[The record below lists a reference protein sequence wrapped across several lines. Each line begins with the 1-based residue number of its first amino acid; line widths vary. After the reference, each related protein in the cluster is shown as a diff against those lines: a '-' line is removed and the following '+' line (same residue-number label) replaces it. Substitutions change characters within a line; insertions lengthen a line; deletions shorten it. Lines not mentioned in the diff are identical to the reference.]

1 MPARLK
7 HPAKLNPDKP
17 DNPDKPREATD
28 ETLSAHN
35 RSGRSLPHELDETP
49 DAGLPEDGTREVIKQ
64 AARDVRRGLRDT
76 ERRGV
81 PSDVPG
87 PSDDPQRTRGADVQV
102 HGKRR

>member
-1 MPARLK
+1 MPTHVK
-7 HPAKLNPDKP
+7 HQAKTNLAKP
-17 DNPDKPREATD
+17 DPGNAREAAD

-35 RSGRSLPHELDETP
+35 RSGRSLPHEIDETP
-49 DAGLPEDGTREVIKQ
+49 DAGLPEDGTREVVKQ

-87 PSDDPQRTRGADVQV
+87 PSDDPLRTRGAEVPLN
-102 HGKRR
+102 GKRR